1 MASLARWRVSSG
13 GGGGPT
19 THLLL
24 SGGKLAVPESDA
36 GAFLNAYALA
46 VVRGERP
53 CVVEIRTP
61 LFGYFV
67 DLDIRVRGEYPG
79 DAALQAVCS
88 VVAGAAGAAFETV
101 PPRVVAC
108 RAALKTESEGSTKV
122 GVHLHWPGTV
132 VSSRGALAVREQ
144 ILASLKTAATSLTG
158 FEDQPWD
165 TVVDAAVYKG
175 SGLRMAWSGKHAG
188 DERVYAPWLEHT
200 AAESGWTECA
210 AASGVTAIRDWVC
223 ALSVRVPPTT
233 TPTPLGPTLTAA
245 LDTAAD
251 RDAADGSAETTT
263 TVQTASLTPYAS
275 VLPLLDAVLP
285 LEFAGQR
292 FVGLVKTEHG
302 GFMLRSTSRYCLNLG
317 RAHRSNNV
325 YFVLT
330 RDGISQRCYCRC
342 DTTDGRRHGLCQKF
356 VSKPPWGVPARVS
369 DAFFPDAADLDDAA
383 PPDASMFV
391 DDEGAEPAMPSA
403 SALARPAAPAAA
415 AAAKCQQV
423 APPAPLPSQA
433 FKRNMPGLHAQLFG
447 KPASVKRSRKK

>member
-1 MASLARWRVSSG
+1 MASLARWRVPAGGSG
-13 GGGGPT
+13 PAATAT

-24 SGGKLAVPESDA
+24 SGGKLGVPESDA

-79 DAALQAVCS
+79 DAALRAVCS
-88 VVAGAAGAAFETV
+88 VVAGAAGTAFEAV
-101 PPRVVAC
+101 PARAVAC
-108 RAALKTESEGSTKV
+108 RAALKTESDGSTKV

-132 VSSRGALAVREQ
+132 VSSRGALAVRDV
-144 ILASLKTAATSLTG
+144 ILASLKSAAASLTG

-165 TVVDAAVYKG
+165 SVVDAAVYRG
-175 SGLRMAWSGKHAG
+175 SGLRMAWSGKYAG
-188 DERVYAPWLEHT
+188 DERVYAPWLEYDAPSREWT
-200 AAESGWTECA
+200 ACEEAR
-210 AASGVTAIRDWVC
+210 GVAAIRDWVG
-223 ALSVRVPPTT
+223 ALSVRVSAVTSA
-233 TPTPLGPTLTAA
+233 TPLGPALVAA
-245 LDTAAD
+245 LETTAD
-251 RDAADGSAETTT
+251 QDADGFSTT

-285 LEFAGQR
+285 LEFVGQR
-292 FVGLVKTEHG
+292 FVGLVKTDRG

-342 DTTDGRRHGLCQKF
+342 ETTEGRRGGLCRKF
-356 VSKPPWGVPARVS
+356 VSETWPVPPRVS
-369 DAFFPDAADLDDAA
+369 DAFFPDTVDPSAAV
-383 PPDASMFV
+383 PDASMFV
-391 DDEGAEPAMPSA
+391 DDEGAEPAMPPGGGGGTNS
-403 SALARPAAPAAA
+403 SKLPKSCQFARPAPRPSDYGKMNPVKRAQGRLFGAGP
-415 AAAKCQQV
+415 
-423 APPAPLPSQA
+423 PPA
-433 FKRNMPGLHAQLFG
+433 
-447 KPASVKRSRKK
+447 KRSKKK